1 MVQDFM
7 KINHKNIFFHHTGIV
22 TKDIELS
29 KDFFLNLGYSAST
42 TFKDEPQGSFIV
54 VLKKS
59 SSSTIELISP
69 MNEHSPSYGWL
80 KRIGGGAYHI
90 CYEIKDAN
98 LVDGIDYF
106 KSLNFTPISKPTLS
120 PAFNGASV
128 VFLWGSTGGLIELL
142 GFMP

>member
-1 MVQDFM
+1 MR
-7 KINHKNIFFHHTGIV
+7 INNKNILFHHTGIV

-29 KDFFLNLGYSAST
+29 KHFFLNLGYQASK
-42 TFKDEPQGSFIV
+42 TFEDESQGSTIV
-54 VLKKS
+54 LLKKTRS
-59 SSSTIELISP
+59 SIIELISP
-69 MNEHSPSYGWL
+69 MNEQSPSYGWL

-90 CYEIKDAN
+90 CFEIKDEN

-106 KSLNFTPISKPTLS
+106 KSLNFTPITKPTLS

-128 VFLWGSTGGLIELL
+128 VFLWGKEAGLIELL